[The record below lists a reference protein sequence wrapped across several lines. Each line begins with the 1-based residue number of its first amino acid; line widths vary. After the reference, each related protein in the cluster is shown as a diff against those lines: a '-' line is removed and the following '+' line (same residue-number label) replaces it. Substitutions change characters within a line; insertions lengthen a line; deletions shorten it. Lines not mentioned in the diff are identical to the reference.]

1 MIAKAHI
8 TIEQGKRPVR
18 SRTVADG
25 PGTPR
30 HGNLTALISLGIP
43 KLVRFAKI
51 RPRQP
56 DTVHMVLLYFIGR
69 RQRAAFR
76 RAESNSW
83 MARLRHDSA
92 ARALEIRMQVLRSR
106 AFRSDQQRFRT
117 K

>member
-8 TIEQGKRPVR
+8 KIEQGEPPVR

-56 DTVHMVLLYFIGR
+56 DTVHMVLLCLGR

-76 RAESNSW
+76 RAESNSR
-83 MARLRHDSA
+83 MARLCQRGACLGDSNA
-92 ARALEIRMQVLRSR
+92 SSSQPG
-106 AFRSDQQRFRT
+106 F
-117 K
+117 